1 MRLTWR
7 CVCLRTLSALTL
19 LLLAHSALLA
29 QSESNQPIRV
39 GIIGTDTSHVIEFT
53 RMFNDASQP
62 DHVPGVRVVAAF
74 KGGSPDVAESWER
87 VDKYAAELQNKWQ
100 VEIVDSI
107 PKLCSMVDGV
117 LLESLDGRAHLNQAK
132 LVFAAGKPV
141 FIDKPLAAS
150 YQDAKEIAQLASRA
164 GVPWFSSS
172 SLRYWEETQRLKNLQ
187 GAGRILTYSVYSPS
201 PTEPHHPDLM
211 WYGIHGVEI
220 LFTLMGTGCE
230 SVSHMNTDAED
241 VVVGRWPGERL
252 GVMRGFR
259 KGLYAYGITAF
270 TEKTVVNSEPKPFSY
285 RPLLVEIAKFMQTR
299 VPPVSADE
307 TLEIFAFMQAVELSK
322 QQGGAEV
329 PLTRVTH

>member
-1 MRLTWR
+1 M
-7 CVCLRTLSALTL
+7 LTL
-19 LLLAHSALLA
+19 LSLAHSALLA
-29 QSESNQPIRV
+29 QSESTQPIRV

-74 KGGSPDVAESWER
+74 KGGSPDVTESWER
-87 VDKYAAELQNKWQ
+87 VDKYAAELQNKWK

-117 LLESLDGRAHLNQAK
+117 LLESLDGRTHLNQAK
-132 LVFAAGKPV
+132 LVIAAGKPV

-150 YQDAKEIAQLASRA
+150 YQDAKEIAQLASQAR
-164 GVPWFSSS
+164 VPWFSSS

-187 GAGRILTYSVYSPS
+187 GAGHILTYNVYSPS
-201 PTEPHHPDLM
+201 PTEPHHPVLM

-230 SVSHMNTDAED
+230 SVSHTNTDAED

-270 TEKTVVNSEPKPFSY
+270 TDKTVVNSEPKPFSY

-307 TLEIFAFMQAVELSK
+307 TLEIFAFMQAAELSK
-322 QQGGAEV
+322 QQGGAEI
-329 PLTRVTH
+329 PLSRVTH

>member
-1 MRLTWR
+1 MKFTWS
-7 CVCLRTLSALTL
+7 CVCFRSIYMLTL

-74 KGGSPDVAESWER
+74 KGGSPDVTESWER
-87 VDKYAAELQNKWQ
+87 VDKYAAELQNKWR

-117 LLESLDGRAHLNQAK
+117 LLESLDGRTHLNQVRP
-132 LVFAAGKPV
+132 VFAAGKPV

-150 YQDAKEIAQLASRA
+150 YQDAKEIARLASQA

-187 GAGRILTYSVYSPS
+187 GEGRILTYSVYSPS

-270 TEKTVVNSEPKPFSY
+270 TDKTVVNSEPKPFSY
-285 RPLLVEIAKFMQTR
+285 RPLLVEIAKFMHTR

-307 TLEIFAFMQAVELSK
+307 HWRSSLSCRPPSSANSRA
-322 QQGGAEV
+322 G
-329 PLTRVTH
+329 RRFR

>member
-1 MRLTWR
+1 MRSTSR
-7 CVCLRTLSALTL
+7 CVCLRTIYVLTL

-29 QSESNQPIRV
+29 QAESNPPIRL

-53 RMFNDASQP
+53 RIFNDASDP
-62 DHVPGVRVVAAF
+62 EHVPGLRVVAAF

-87 VDKYAAELQNKWQ
+87 VDKYAAELREKWK

-107 PKLCSMVDGV
+107 PTLCSMVDGV
-117 LLESLDGRAHLNQAK
+117 LLESVDGRTHLNQARP
-132 LVFAAGKPV
+132 LFAAGKPV

-150 YQDAKEIAQLASRA
+150 YQDAKEIARLASQA

-172 SLRYWEETQRLKNLQ
+172 SLRYWEETQRLKNLE
-187 GAGRILTYSVYSPS
+187 GSGRILTYSVISPS
-201 PTEPHHPDLM
+201 PAEPHHPDLM

-241 VVVGRWPGERL
+241 VVVGKWPGERL

-270 TEKTVVNSEPKPFSY
+270 TDKTVVNSAPKPFSY
-285 RPLLVEIAKFMQTR
+285 RPLLVEIAKFMHTR
-299 VPPVSADE
+299 VPPVSAAE
-307 TLEIFAFMQAVELSK
+307 TLEIFAFMQAAELSK

-329 PLTRVTH
+329 PLSRVTH

>member
-1 MRLTWR
+1 MKFTWS
-7 CVCLRTLSALTL
+7 CVCFRSIYMLTL

-74 KGGSPDVAESWER
+74 KGGSPDVTESWER
-87 VDKYAAELQNKWQ
+87 VDKYAAELQNKWR

-117 LLESLDGRAHLNQAK
+117 LLESLDGRTHLNQVRP
-132 LVFAAGKPV
+132 VFAAGKPV

-150 YQDAKEIAQLASRA
+150 YQDAKEIARLASQA

-187 GAGRILTYSVYSPS
+187 GAGRVLTYSVYSPS

-252 GVMRGFR
+252 AVMRGFR

-270 TEKTVVNSEPKPFSY
+270 TDKTVVNSEPKPFSY
-285 RPLLVEIAKFMQTR
+285 RPLLVEIAKFMHTR

-307 TLEIFAFMQAVELSK
+307 TLEIFAFMQAAELSK

-329 PLTRVTH
+329 PLSRVTH